1 MFQTLCEIM
10 SAVKKVLIPT
20 DFNVKSLNVLLE
32 FLRRNPNDQFEVIL
46 AHGYDMSYS
55 FRDLLFYSEY
65 KILKKIQSD
74 EFRESCKLIENTYQS
89 KLTKLRFSI
98 LTGSTKSYVKNYVEA
113 NNIDLIVCCNDYK
126 MKFKSS
132 DSFNLLPYLK
142 ATNVEIINIEN
153 TQNVVTELEHSEQ
166 LADIFLSSIE
176 Q

>member
-1 MFQTLCEIM
+1 M
-10 SAVKKVLIPT
+10 
-20 DFNVKSLNVLLE
+20 
-32 FLRRNPNDQFEVIL
+32 
-46 AHGYDMSYS
+46 
-55 FRDLLFYSEY
+55 
-65 KILKKIQSD
+65 
-74 EFRESCKLIENTYQS
+74 
-89 KLTKLRFSI
+89 
-98 LTGSTKSYVKNYVEA
+98 KNYVEA